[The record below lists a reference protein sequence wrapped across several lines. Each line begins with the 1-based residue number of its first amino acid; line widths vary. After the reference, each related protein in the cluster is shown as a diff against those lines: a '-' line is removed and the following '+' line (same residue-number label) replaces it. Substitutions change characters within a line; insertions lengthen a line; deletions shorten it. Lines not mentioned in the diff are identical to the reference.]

1 MEPSNDTDA
10 RIGAALEVHG
20 VSRVARP
27 RDWGVL
33 SLSSQG
39 HRRVEPVEGF
49 QAGETCRRAGEPE
62 RAMSTVHKAQ
72 Q

>member
-1 MEPSNDTDA
+1 MELSNDRDA
-10 RIGAALEVHG
+10 WIGAALKVHG

-39 HRRVEPVEGF
+39 HRRVEPVE
-49 QAGETCRRAGEPE
+49 
-62 RAMSTVHKAQ
+62 
-72 Q
+72 